1 MDHKYTADA
10 SSAKGTVVIV
20 HGLESNS
27 NSSLCMDMADAF
39 HRNGYN
45 VDVIHFRGCC
55 GTDVNELYSDG
66 TLVRNEENPFTYHL
80 GFVDDLI
87 YYLGILS
94 ERYRESTT
102 LGDSENDRKPIFLS
116 GFSLGAN
123 VILKALGQIG
133 LEAVEKYGVVGAAV
147 SGAPFDTERSYL
159 QLHRDPVSRL
169 VYVDSL
175 LKKMKERTKEMINV
189 YYNGDVE
196 SAAFDFVA
204 SMKASTIYEF
214 ENAFLGPLFSFDG
227 YLDYYRKTSC
237 GYYLDRIC
245 VPTLIVNA
253 KDDPFFDST
262 YVPWDKVYGG
272 ESGEQVSEGTGHAP
286 IKIVM
291 TEHGGHLG
299 FLFHQANEGNGH
311 DGKGDD
317 ESDGKKSSW
326 ISEELAR
333 FIVHAHDA
341 TITLQM
347 KQNEKFG
354 IMPMI

>member
-1 MDHKYTADA
+1 
-10 SSAKGTVVIV
+10 
-20 HGLESNS
+20 
-27 NSSLCMDMADAF
+27 
-39 HRNGYN
+39 
-45 VDVIHFRGCC
+45 
-55 GTDVNELYSDG
+55 
-66 TLVRNEENPFTYHL
+66 
-80 GFVDDLI
+80 VDDLI

-94 ERYRESTT
+94 ERSKMSTT
-102 LGDSENDRKPIFLS
+102 LDDSENDRKPIFLS

-123 VILKALGQIG
+123 VVLKALGQIG

-159 QLHRDPVSRL
+159 QLYRDPVSRL

-175 LKKMKERTKEMINV
+175 LKKMKERAKEMIKV

-214 ENAFLGPLFSFDG
+214 ENACVAPLFSFDG

-272 ESGEQVSEGTGHAP
+272 ESGEQGFDEGGGHAP

-299 FLFHQANEGNGH
+299 FLFHQTNEG
-311 DGKGDD
+311 KEDD
-317 ESDGKKSSW
+317 ENQEKSSW
-326 ISEELAR
+326 VSEELAR
-333 FIVHAHDA
+333 FIVHAHDE
-341 TITLQM
+341 TISLQM
-347 KQNEKFG
+347 RPDEKSG
-354 IMPMI
+354 IMPVL